1 MGNNWIYENSEFNPT
16 LEEVLS
22 KGWVGFVYEITHK
35 PSGLK
40 YIGQKKFTRIV
51 KLAPLKGKKLKRKET
66 RFSDWKKYRSSSEK
80 LKELHK
86 SDGDDAFELKILY
99 LCRGKAIMNY
109 IETYAQLHNNVL
121 LDPGYINGIVNCRI
135 NHRQIAKYK
144 DDILKF
150 NESLKTDASGH

>member
-1 MGNNWIYENSEFNPT
+1 MGNNWIYENAEFNPT

-35 PSGLK
+35 ASGLK

-86 SDGDDAFELKILY
+86 ADGDDAFDLKILY

-109 IETYAQLHNNVL
+109 IETALQLKHNVL
-121 LDPGYINGIVNCRI
+121 FSDDYLNGIVNCRI
-135 NHRQIAKYK
+135 NHRQIAKFA
-144 DDILKF
+144 DDIPKNLL
-150 NESLKTDASGH
+150 N